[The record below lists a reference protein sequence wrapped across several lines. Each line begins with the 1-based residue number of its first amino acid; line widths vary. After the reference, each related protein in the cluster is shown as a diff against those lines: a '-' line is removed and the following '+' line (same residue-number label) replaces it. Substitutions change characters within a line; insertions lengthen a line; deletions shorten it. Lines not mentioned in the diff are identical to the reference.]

1 MKAIDLTERTGQIV
15 EMARVDFARNQRHGS
30 YRCPMGHPARGVCGT
45 AACRWQG
52 ATAAGGACG
61 VEWGVVDLAHRS
73 PLEGLTRSLSTL
85 SNLSPAFS
93 EMAEGRSF
101 RSDFTGAGRG
111 SSAAG
116 KARPERRSHRRL
128 LRGSEKGGSA
138 VGKTKR
144 GKGTKIMA
152 VTDGHGVPVAVHVAS
167 ASPHETRLVEA
178 TLDNHFAPQLP
189 QKLLGDLAYDS
200 DPLDEKLKEKY
211 GVDLIAPHKS
221 NRRKPPTQDR
231 RALRRF
237 CRRWKVERFFAWLHN
252 FRRLVTRWEYKES
265 NFLGML
271 QLACILILMRRYF

>member
-1 MKAIDLTERTGQIV
+1 MDLTDAQWDILGEVFVEPRRVDGKGRPPGEGRAVWNGALWILRTG
-15 EMARVDFARNQRHGS
+15 A
-30 YRCPMGHPARGVCGT
+30 
-45 AACRWQG
+45 
-52 ATAAGGACG
+52 
-61 VEWGVVDLAHRS
+61 

-111 SSAAG
+111 CSAAG

-152 VTDGHGVPVAVHVAS
+152 VTDGLGVPVVVHVAS
-167 ASPHETRLVEA
+167 PSPHETRLLEA

-189 QKLLGDLAYDS
+189 KNCWA
-200 DPLDEKLKEKY
+200 
-211 GVDLIAPHKS
+211 
-221 NRRKPPTQDR
+221 T
-231 RALRRF
+231 
-237 CRRWKVERFFAWLHN
+237 W
-252 FRRLVTRWEYKES
+252 
-265 NFLGML
+265 
-271 QLACILILMRRYF
+271 LMRAIL